1 MVVVFIVY
9 SNQTD
14 PKVMLGLL
22 TNCHLYIYKNEHVS
36 TLNVPMF
43 PLCMYVP
50 SSRLVL
56 LMSRCPVYVCPE
68 LAGRSW
74 YEMFVCY
81 RMFLGVCGKGCLDV
95 PSSLW

>member
-1 MVVVFIVY
+1 MFAISHIDLVFAMDTLKY
-9 SNQTD
+9 
-14 PKVMLGLL
+14 
-22 TNCHLYIYKNEHVS
+22 LYIYKNEHVS

-81 RMFLGVCGKGCLDV
+81 RMSPEFVVRDV
-95 PSSLW
+95 QMSPWSSW